1 MEVIL
6 ACTQKGGIGLNGNL
20 PWRIKEDMKLF
31 KKITTTVEPEDKYK
45 QNAVIMGRKTWESI
59 PKKFRPLPNRINIIL
74 STTMEKKE
82 TDITDSVYIVNS
94 LKDLDSTI
102 NKLKKDGELARS
114 FIIGGATLYNKMF
127 ELDKITKVHV
137 SLVNDDYECD
147 TFIDM
152 KYLNNEKFSVAN
164 IETFEKFVYFKYCRM
179 NN

>member
-31 KKITTTVEPEDKYK
+31 KKITTTVENKNK

-59 PKKFRPLPNRINIIL
+59 PQKFRPLPNRINIIL

-82 TDITDSVYIVNS
+82 TENVDSVYVVNS
-94 LKDLDSTI
+94 LKDLDTTI
-102 NKLKKDGELARS
+102 KQLKKEEKLAKS

-152 KYLNNEKFSVAN
+152 KYLNNEKFSVVS
-164 IETFEKFVYFKYCRM
+164 IETFEKFAYFKYCRL